1 MLFQKLL
8 EIGDNG
14 EDGVP
19 VHYLVMEE
27 SRKEYEFVMILLL
40 KMEAQPVMEMI
51 FSL

>member
-8 EIGDNG
+8 ETGDNG

-19 VHYLVMEE
+19 VLCLVMEE

-51 FSL
+51 FSF